1 MVSFSELQSA
11 NEEMSPSA
19 THQTLL
25 YMLAMLG
32 QWWGGGD
39 NSPVGTGHPG
49 RGGAGRGGED
59 YRGLAPTLGGLS
71 CSALYC
77 ARLGL
82 SSEQGRH
89 TKRKS
94 ADQPETSNKGRGLSM
109 KMGTIGTI
117 FTFWK

>member
-1 MVSFSELQSA
+1 MVSYSEELQSA

-19 THQTLL
+19 AHQTLL

-32 QWWGGGD
+32 QWWKGGD

-49 RGGAGRGGED
+49 RGGAGRGGLVEVWPQHWA
-59 YRGLAPTLGGLS
+59 G
-71 CSALYC
+71 SAAWYC

-94 ADQPETSNKGRGLSM
+94 ADQLETSNKGRGLSM
-109 KMGTIGTI
+109 KMGAIGTI
-117 FTFWK
+117 FTF

>member
-1 MVSFSELQSA
+1 MSFSELQSA

-25 YMLAMLG
+25 YMLATLG
-32 QWWGGGD
+32 QWWRGGD
-39 NSPVGTGHPG
+39 NSPVGTGQLDTQA
-49 RGGAGRGGED
+49 GAGRGGLQ
-59 YRGLAPTLGGLS
+59 RAG
-71 CSALYC
+71 SAAWYC

-94 ADQPETSNKGRGLSM
+94 ADQPETSNKGRGLN
-109 KMGTIGTI
+109 
-117 FTFWK
+117 

>member
-11 NEEMSPSA
+11 NEEMSPSV

-32 QWWGGGD
+32 QWWRGGD

-49 RGGAGRGGED
+49 RGGAGRGGAGRITEVWPLHWA
-59 YRGLAPTLGGLS
+59 G
-71 CSALYC
+71 SAAWYC

-94 ADQPETSNKGRGLSM
+94 ADQPETSNKERGLGM
-109 KMGTIGTI
+109 KMGAIRTI
-117 FTFWK
+117 FRFGK